1 MATSITAAPA
11 VPVGTWTV
19 DASHSKVGFAVK
31 HMGIATVR
39 GEFKDFEGVL
49 EISDDLS
56 SAKAR
61 GTVRAASVDT
71 NEPQRDG
78 HLRSPDFFD
87 AETFPE
93 LAFESASIEAI
104 DDETFRITGNLTLHG
119 VTNEIVLT
127 AEINGTDVDPY
138 GNEKVG
144 LEIKG
149 QLSRGEYGMKF
160 NQALGSGNMLVADK
174 VKLNLDISAARQA

>member
-71 NEPQRDG
+71 NEPQRDA

-174 VKLNLDISAARQA
+174 VKLNLDISAAKQA